1 MRNLKRALSLG
12 LTAAMISG
20 LMVMGSSAAS
30 YADVTSEN
38 NVEAIDV
45 LQTVGI
51 MVGDE
56 NGDFNPD
63 QNVTRN
69 EMAVIM
75 ANLMEYNVASY
86 KDTSPFTDVPSWAEP
101 YVAACYTNGITAG
114 ISDTIYGGEKDVTT
128 AQAALML
135 MKALGYFQYSSDF
148 GNDWQLA
155 TVRQGNNIDLFDG
168 VDSGVTQAM
177 TRNDVAQLV
186 LNTLKSGT
194 VEASTDGSWTIGD
207 VTINNNVTY
216 SYITSNQTYAT
227 AIDDARSTSNNSDA
241 QRSIVELGEQLYM
254 GDLKLND
261 NTTDVFGRPA
271 RYWEYEGSEIG
282 TYAKR
287 ELLKQTY
294 TTEVTGRDLYDL
306 LGRSIIEDK
315 DYSFS
320 ITIDG
325 ESEKSVL
332 GDAYFTTGNMIRTNT
347 EGVGAT
353 GNGVLTEVYLDTDKH
368 EVNIAIINTYLAE
381 ATDDYDE
388 RKEEAEFDV
397 YKISDDGHADQYV
410 KTADC
415 TESFEKISVDDFPIV
430 ADVKDGSFYLVTVA
444 DGQLQSIEN
453 VETVEET
460 TISKFTKGKSVT
472 SEGTEYKYASTA
484 MYDEEVL
491 DEYDQS
497 NMKSTSYNI
506 YLDPYG
512 YLIGIDIVEET
523 SRYLFL
529 TGIDGNT
536 SNLSNK
542 TADANVIFLDGTME
556 TVKVDMGDSEQAN
569 GNDLVP
575 AALLNTWCTYTVDK
589 NGVYTLVEVAHD
601 KTTFERD
608 EDQVAYT
615 NGDTD
620 KVGQGRT
627 MGNDNDPA
635 ADVATIDKKHISL
648 DGIAAAGFNKVYGN
662 DESVYI
668 TAEVSQI
675 QADVIGDGNSLAGAA
690 VIISGVDSIVT
701 GVQNASLKAWN
712 GQKVIDSSVNFTADD
727 SDAAQGVYTLFKDNG
742 YVIGAVVVGEDDGAT
757 TNYAYVISESGKDGL
772 NMEEYNN
779 ETEEYTWTRDVVVNG
794 EVVELTEVDD
804 GNPEIAGMTQN
815 NWYEVKYY
823 ADGTVRSVTRINT
836 DDGDSTVDSYE
847 FYAQN
852 NNIGNKFI
860 GKIEKVEKSF
870 DQGFDTVVLFEDLM
884 KQPYEISVKGN
895 TLQVATDVNESRG
908 FSVSASAKVVLV
920 QDEKVKSDS
929 SVKLMEIV
937 EEYDNGVKGLE
948 KAINDLNDNK
958 NFKGYVSAVF
968 EDGLATSVV
977 IYDRTETIVDD
988 GDNNA
993 AIGMKV
999 LDDAASNWYIGAR
1012 IYTDGTW
1019 TPAKALNA
1027 LAAAIRAD
1035 GYTVS
1040 DVDATGTGGTL
1051 TWIDA
1056 DGARRT
1062 VDYNDIDRVYLI
1074 KLEVETS
1081 KKSVVAVSPSE
1092 FYLAANEGKTITL
1105 TKTDNNEWGHVR
1117 NIVVTG
1123 ADGATADLGNSTL
1136 DPVNDLVMTFDL
1148 PAWSFS
1154 KDETYTITIGA

>member
-30 YADVTSEN
+30 YADVTSED

-45 LQTVGI
+45 LEAVGI
-51 MVGDE
+51 MIGDE
-56 NGDFNPD
+56 NGNFNPD

-69 EMAVIM
+69 EMAVVM

-101 YVAACYTNGITAG
+101 YVAACWTNGITAG
-114 ISDTIYGGEKDVTT
+114 YSSTIYGGSDTVTT

-135 MKALGYFQYSSDF
+135 MKALGYFQYASDF
-148 GNDWQLA
+148 GSDWQLA
-155 TVRQGNNIDLFDG
+155 TTRQGNAIDLFVG

-186 LNTLKSGT
+186 LNTLRAGT
-194 VEASTDGSWTIGD
+194 VEASTDGSWSIGD

-216 SYITSNQTYAT
+216 SFITSNQTYAT

-556 TVKVDMGDSEQAN
+556 TVKVDMSDSELDN

-575 AALLNTWCTYTVDK
+575 AALLNTWCTYSVDK
-589 NGVYTLVEVAHD
+589 NGVYTLVQVAD
-601 KTTFERD
+601 DVAAFEED
-608 EDQVAYT
+608 EDGIAYAD
-615 NGDTD
+615 GDTD
-620 KVGQGRT
+620 KVGQGWT
-627 MGNDNDPA
+627 KGADGDAA
-635 ADVATIDKKHISL
+635 ADIATIDKKHVSL
-648 DGIAAAGFNKVYGN
+648 DGIGAAGFNKVYGN

-675 QADVIGDGNSLAGAA
+675 QADVIGDGNNNPGAA

-712 GQKVIDSSVNFTADD
+712 GQKVIDSSANFTAVD
-727 SDAAQGVYTLFKDNG
+727 SNAAQGVYTLFKDNG

-852 NNIGNKFI
+852 DSIGNKFI

-870 DQGFDTVVLFEDLM
+870 DQGFDTVVLFENLM
-884 KQPYEISVKGN
+884 NQPYEISVKGN

-1035 GYTVS
+1035 GYSVT

-1074 KLEVETS
+1074 KLKVEAS
-1081 KKSVVAVSPSE
+1081 KEDYVAVSPSE
-1092 FYLAANEGKTITL
+1092 FYLAANEGGKTITL
-1105 TKTDNNEWGHVR
+1105 TKTDSNGWDHNRAITISGLPVDTG
-1117 NIVVTG
+1117 VV
-1123 ADGATADLGNSTL
+1123 
-1136 DPVNDLVMTFDL
+1136 DPTNGLVMTFEM
-1148 PAWSFS
+1148 PAWNYNQ
-1154 KDETYTITIGA
+1154 DVTYTINIGA